1 MTLRIT
7 LLYTVSTDGFIAT
20 EDHRTP
26 FLPSSWQDY
35 LAVCREFGHLIMGR
49 KTFELLVADP
59 TVNRAA
65 FKSITVLSRSLHVHD
80 SGVSTARTPSEA
92 VAQLSERH
100 VSRALLVGGS
110 EAAASLLGAGLLSEI
125 HLDRNPVIFGQGI
138 RMFAGMS
145 DMPKVR
151 LQSCSANADGRLRE
165 VYEVLNGS

>member
-80 SGVSTARTPSEA
+80 SGGSTARTPSDA
-92 VAQLSERH
+92 VAQLSERNI
-100 VSRALLVGGS
+100 SRALLLGGS
-110 EAAASLLGAGLLSEI
+110 EAATSFLIAGLLSEI

-138 RMFAGMS
+138 RMFGGMS
-145 DMPKVR
+145 DIPKLR
-151 LQSCSANADGRLRE
+151 LRSHSASTGGRLRE
-165 VYEVLNGS
+165 VYDILNGA